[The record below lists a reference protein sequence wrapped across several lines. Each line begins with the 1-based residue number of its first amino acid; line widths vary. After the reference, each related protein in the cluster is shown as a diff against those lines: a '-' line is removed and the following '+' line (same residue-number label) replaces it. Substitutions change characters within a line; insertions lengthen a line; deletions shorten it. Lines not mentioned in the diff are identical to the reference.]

1 MFLKGR
7 GLTLFTTFYNHKTLD
22 LEMNYCKIVFP
33 HVIHLIY
40 NIIILLFQR
49 FDMDM
54 NILFCRMIVKYI
66 EQTKI
71 YDIQTALFKLTKS
84 MHFILVRR
92 QSKSNLQN
100 ESQSHMYFYY
110 KILSCCIH
118 P

>member
-54 NILFCRMIVKYI
+54 NILFCRIIVKYI
-66 EQTKI
+66 EQTRI
-71 YDIQTALFKLTKS
+71 YDIQT
-84 MHFILVRR
+84 
-92 QSKSNLQN
+92 
-100 ESQSHMYFYY
+100 
-110 KILSCCIH
+110 ILSKLNASHKDVLKTLVILYVVLGARNETQ
-118 P
+118 

>member
-54 NILFCRMIVKYI
+54 NILFCRIIVKYI

-71 YDIQTALFKLTKS
+71 YDIQTALFKFNAKHEDVSQTLDKS
-84 MHFILVRR
+84 YVFRIRG
-92 QSKSNLQN
+92 K
-100 ESQSHMYFYY
+100 
-110 KILSCCIH
+110 K
-118 P
+118 

>member
-22 LEMNYCKIVFP
+22 LGMNYCKIVFP
-33 HVIHLIY
+33 HVILLIY

-54 NILFCRMIVKYI
+54 NILFCRIIVKYI

-71 YDIQTALFKLTKS
+71 YDIQTALFKWNAK
-84 MHFILVRR
+84 HKDV
-92 QSKSNLQN
+92 
-100 ESQSHMYFYY
+100 
-110 KILSCCIH
+110 
-118 P
+118 

>member
-22 LEMNYCKIVFP
+22 LEMNYCEIVFP

-54 NILFCRMIVKYI
+54 NILFCRIIVKYI

-71 YDIQTALFKLTKS
+71 YDIQTALFELDAKRKD
-84 MHFILVRR
+84 F
-92 QSKSNLQN
+92 SNKN
-100 ESQSHMYFYY
+100 
-110 KILSCCIH
+110 LSNIIYIIRSTRGKK
-118 P
+118 